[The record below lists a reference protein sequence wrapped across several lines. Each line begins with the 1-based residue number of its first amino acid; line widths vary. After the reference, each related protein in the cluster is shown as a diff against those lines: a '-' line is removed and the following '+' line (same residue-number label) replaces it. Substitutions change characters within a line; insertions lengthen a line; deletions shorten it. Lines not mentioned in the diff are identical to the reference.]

1 MQPIQPINVM
11 ALSDGCLALFDNQ
24 FEMAMEGEVVF
35 EYLRDSLLVGY
46 GGIEILVPAAY
57 FDHMFTAS
65 FEAEAGP
72 MVNVHLYWRE
82 GGVYEAVSWGLFQL
96 KRKPLSKQREWLSI
110 YRQPLLPDHF
120 TRPSSEGFFC
130 G

>member
-82 GGVYEAVSWGLFQL
+82 GGVYEAVFVGTISIEAETFIKAKGVAEY
-96 KRKPLSKQREWLSI
+96 LSTAT
-110 YRQPLLPDHF
+110 PP
-120 TRPSSEGFFC
+120 
-130 G
+130 